1 MKQQKSNY
9 EKLKPIHK
17 EIFDQ
22 LGFAEHILINSPT
35 THIGEDHSSY
45 ANRQF
50 RHLYEVFEEEDILS
64 FAKVSIKYNL
74 FDFNSDGANP
84 QMNLFSIVAHYR
96 SELDRRFEL
105 LNQGYE
111 LIFSD
116 NFSDIDRTVAKAV
129 MDHEVLDIIKNRDLE

>member
-22 LGFAEHILINSPT
+22 LCFAEHILINSPT
-35 THIGEDHSSY
+35 THIGECPTSY

-50 RHLYEVFEEEDILS
+50 RHLYEVFETEDIFS

-74 FDFNSDGANP
+74 FDFSSDGANP
-84 QMNLFSIVAHYR
+84 QMSLFSIVAHYR

-116 NFSDIDRTVAKAV
+116 QFCDLGRTVAKAV
-129 MDHEVLDIIKNRDLE
+129 MDHQVLEKIKDRKFK

>member
-17 EIFDQ
+17 EIYDQ
-22 LGFAEHILINSPT
+22 LGFAEHILINAPT
-35 THIGEDHSSY
+35 THIGEDPSSY

-74 FDFNSDGANP
+74 FDFSSDRENTSI
-84 QMNLFSIVAHYR
+84 NLFSIIAHYR